1 MATILTVHGTNSSGP
16 AEGQHWWQR
25 GSPFEQHLHELVEGE
40 DGRLEQVPLIWD
52 GANSELS
59 RQAAGAELLR
69 KMTEL
74 ESRGEPYCVI
84 GHSHGGSI
92 AAGALI
98 AASHRRRPL
107 SLLSRWITVG
117 TPFIASRRKR
127 FLYSRLGFFGK
138 ATYLA
143 VLTYAIGLVYFF
155 SLFTPADASKPW
167 AKGGAVV
174 VYLLMF
180 SLPALVCYGLL
191 RWLSRNKLPW
201 HSVRTRTAAGQHYGT
216 KWLSLWHEDDE
227 AICGLASLKRMS
239 FPFFDRDFAVPAVS
253 LLATLAVP
261 ILATLMLWNFKP
273 PLPSQ
278 VQNPP
283 AAVSEQGQSAPQSAS
298 PAPAQPAPAP
308 DQKVLSDE
316 QVAWIGVAV
325 LVAMF
330 LLLPA
335 LAAGFAVLIL
345 LFFRMVAR
353 PTSAWVSRYLN
364 SLTWSQVRRSA
375 LGNDAE
381 GQVALDAGACP
392 MWLSH
397 SFPSLP
403 AALSSEISR
412 YSDAAAANSLAKFR
426 SALSNA
432 ALVDSSRDQ
441 SDLFLEY
448 LTWDELIHTA
458 YFKVPRFR
466 KLLAY
471 AIAQSEG
478 FRATAAFQRDPDFAL
493 VKSWYDDLQ
502 GAYLQPHRP
511 VTATPSGAA
520 LPAAA
525 PAG

>member
-1 MATILTVHGTNSSGP
+1 L
-16 AEGQHWWQR
+16 R
-25 GSPFEQHLHELVEGE
+25 ELVEGN

-59 RQAAGAELLR
+59 RQAAGAALLG

-74 ESRGEPYCVI
+74 ESKGEPYCVI

-92 AAGALI
+92 VSSALI
-98 AASHRRRPL
+98 AATHRRRPL
-107 SLLSRWITVG
+107 GFLSRWITVG

-127 FLYSRLGFFGK
+127 FLFSRLGFIGK

-143 VLTYAIGLVYFF
+143 VITYAIGLVYFF
-155 SLFTPADASKPW
+155 SKFINVGDVSSKTI
-167 AKGGAVV
+167 AIIMVAVI
-174 VYLLMF
+174 F
-180 SLPALVCYGLL
+180 SLPAFVCYGLL

-201 HSVRTRTAAGQHYGT
+201 HSPRTRTTAGQQYGA

-227 AICGLASLKRMS
+227 AIRGLASLKHMS
-239 FPFFDRDFAVPAVS
+239 FPFFARDFAVPTVS
-253 LLATLAVP
+253 LMATLALP
-261 ILATLMLWNFKP
+261 ILAILMLWNFKP
-273 PLPSQ
+273 DLPPPVQELPGIATEQSQ
-278 VQNPP
+278 TAPQSPGSAPAAKPAPPP
-283 AAVSEQGQSAPQSAS
+283 AAPDGKFLDEAPRI
-298 PAPAQPAPAP
+298 
-308 DQKVLSDE
+308 
-316 QVAWIGVAV
+316 WIGVLSLLVIFV
-325 LVAMF
+325 LI
-330 LLLPA
+330 PA
-335 LAAGFAVLIL
+335 LAAGFAIVVL
-345 LFFRMVAR
+345 LFFRLVAR
-353 PTSAWVSRYLN
+353 PTSARMSRYLN

-392 MWLSH
+392 MWLAH

-403 AALSSEISR
+403 AALGSEISR

-426 SALSNA
+426 AALSNA
-432 ALVDSSRDQ
+432 TLVDSSRDQ

-478 FRATAAFQRDPDFAL
+478 FRPTAAFQRDPDFAL
-493 VKSWYDDLQ
+493 VKSWHDDLQ
-502 GAYLQPHRP
+502 GAYLEPRRP
-511 VTATPSGAA
+511 AVTLPSGSA